1 MTITAQSI
9 DFCIDILSAQVA
21 EKIAIEKCIPLKDAV
36 KQFMSTKTHTLLID
50 KESLLYLESVEYILD
65 MLNAE
70 ETGSWDEWLEV

>member
-1 MTITAQSI
+1 M
-9 DFCIDILSAQVA
+9 
-21 EKIAIEKCIPLKDAV
+21 
-36 KQFMSTKTHTLLID
+36 D